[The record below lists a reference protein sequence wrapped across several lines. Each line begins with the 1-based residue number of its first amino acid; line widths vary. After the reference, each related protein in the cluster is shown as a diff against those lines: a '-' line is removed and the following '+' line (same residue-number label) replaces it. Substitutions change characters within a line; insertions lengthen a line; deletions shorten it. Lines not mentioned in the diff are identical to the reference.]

1 MKRTKQRM
9 WSLTKKIGSV
19 IAAVILITSATVAQ
33 AQDDHPAQVL
43 VETAITDMLTFL
55 AENVDAAK
63 ADPSILQAKVD
74 EVVVPHIDFETMTRL
89 SIGKNWRMADE
100 QQQVELVSE
109 FKSLLLNTYTTAMT
123 QYGGEEVKF
132 ERFRP
137 ESREDRA
144 EVRSAFM
151 QSGSSEVPVIY
162 KLREKNGWTIYDIEV
177 AGLSLVNNFR
187 QTFTDKINADGIDGL
202 LAFLKERNQG

>member
-1 MKRTKQRM
+1 M
-9 WSLTKKIGSV
+9 WALTKKMGS
-19 IAAVILITSATVAQ
+19 IAAAAVFISSVSLAQ

-43 VETAITDMLTFL
+43 VETAITDMLAFL
-55 AENVDAAK
+55 SENVDAAK
-63 ADPSILQAKVD
+63 EDSSILQAKVD

-89 SIGKNWRMADE
+89 SIGKNWRLADE

-109 FKSLLLNTYTTAMT
+109 FKTLLLNTYTTAMT

-162 KLREKNGWTIYDIEV
+162 KLREKGGWTIYDIEV

-202 LAFLKERNQG
+202 LEFLKERNQG